1 MRCVK
6 LTESRQKKI
15 YSSPLGM
22 TLLAL
27 FCILLWSSA
36 IPMTK
41 LGYAA
46 FGIGADA
53 SVFTK
58 LLFAGIRFTL
68 AGITVLVLGSAAARK
83 PLTFRRNQWGKVLLF
98 GLMQASVQ
106 YLFYYIG
113 LSHSS
118 GTLGSILVS
127 TAAFF
132 VVLAA
137 PLFYPQDKLTVLK
150 GLGCMLGLV
159 GIVVAS
165 AGGQIQF
172 TLTGEGFL
180 LLSAAANAASSLL
193 SRRYTQEIPPM
204 VLTGW
209 GLTFGGAL
217 LLAVGL
223 AGGGTLPQV
232 NGQALGILCYLFL
245 LSAVA
250 FSIWNSLLKYN
261 DAGKVCIF
269 NSLSPIFGT
278 FLSILILGEDSF
290 QLRYL
295 ISLVLVCGGVYLVNR
310 TVKKG

>member
-1 MRCVK
+1 MTDSK
-6 LTESRQKKI
+6 NKNIFTSRF
-15 YSSPLGM
+15 GM
-22 TLLAL
+22 VLLAL
-27 FCILLWSSA
+27 FCVLLWSSA

-46 FGIGADA
+46 FGIGEDA

-68 AGITVLVLGSAAARK
+68 AGVTVLLLGSVISRR
-83 PLTFRRNQWGKVLLF
+83 PLAFPREHWGKVLLS
-98 GLMQASVQ
+98 GLMQATVQ

-127 TAAFF
+127 TSAFF

-137 PLFYPQDKLTVLK
+137 PLFYPQDRLTALK
-150 GLGCMLGLV
+150 GIGCLLGLA
-159 GIVVAS
+159 GIIAAS
-165 AGGQIQF
+165 AGGELQF

-180 LLSAAANAASSLL
+180 ILSAASNAASSLL
-193 SRRYTQEIPPM
+193 ARRFTQQVAPM

-209 GLTFGGAL
+209 GLTLGGAL
-217 LLAVGL
+217 LLIVGL
-223 AGGGTLPQV
+223 AGGGSLPQV
-232 NGQALGILCYLFL
+232 NARALLILCYLFL

-250 FSIWNSLLKYN
+250 FSIWTTLLKYN

-295 ISLVLVCGGVYLVNR
+295 ISLALVCGGVYLVNR
-310 TVKKG
+310 TAQKKG